1 MVVVGGGP
9 GGSSFAKHA
18 AEAGLEVVVLDK
30 RKELGSPV
38 RCGEGMSAGWNK
50 GTGFTLD
57 SRAVACE
64 IDGAAVFA
72 PDGRELVLQNKDTKG
87 FVLERK
93 IFDKSLAAQAARAG
107 THVRPKTIAT
117 ELLKKDGKPCG
128 VKAREHGEETE
139 FTAQLVVS
147 AEGMEAL
154 IARQAGFDALARP
167 YDVDTCFE
175 YELVNVE
182 CRPLIELY
190 FGNAAAPRGYA
201 WVFPK
206 GKDVANVGIGVGGH
220 TGADPKK
227 LLDEFI
233 AARPERFSKAE
244 AVEVKGG
251 VISVGAPI
259 PELVKDNFMVVGT
272 AAHQVDPI
280 HGGGMALAIKAGLL
294 AAQTAV
300 QAFEKKDFS
309 ASMLSS
315 YAKAWEAAEGERF
328 RQRLLLRKVLE
339 QLSDDDL
346 NYVFK
351 EIDDADLHKVLES
364 DFKPVVAKLLLKR
377 PSLLKVLNAL
387 K

>member
-1 MVVVGGGP
+1 
-9 GGSSFAKHA
+9 
-18 AEAGLEVVVLDK
+18 
-30 RKELGSPV
+30 
-38 RCGEGMSAGWNK
+38 
-50 GTGFTLD
+50 
-57 SRAVACE
+57 
-64 IDGAAVFA
+64 
-72 PDGRELVLQNKDTKG
+72 
-87 FVLERK
+87 
-93 IFDKSLAAQAARAG
+93 
-107 THVRPKTIAT
+107 
-117 ELLKKDGKPCG
+117 
-128 VKAREHGEETE
+128 
-139 FTAQLVVS
+139 
-147 AEGMEAL
+147 MEAL
-154 IARQAGFDALARP
+154 VARQAGFDALARP

-190 FGNAAAPRGYA
+190 FGNALAPRGYV

-206 GKDVANVGIGVGGH
+206 GKDVANIGVGVGGH

-280 HGGGMALAIKAGLL
+280 HGGGMALAIEAGLL
-294 AAQTAV
+294 AAKTAV
-300 QAFEKKDFS
+300 QAFERKDFS
-309 ASMLSS
+309 VSTLSS
-315 YAKAWEAAEGERF
+315 YARAWDEAQGETF
-328 RQRLLLRKVLE
+328 RKRLLLRKVLE
-339 QLSDDDL
+339 RLSDDDL

-351 EIDDADLHKVLES
+351 EIDGADLKKVLES